1 MGEFLDPMGRYGS
14 AAVKS
19 RIDRWSER
27 DRGLDDRV
35 ECQPEF
41 PEQFEIRPI
50 PCGADDTVNWRQCS
64 LASEDDDSL
73 ARALQ
78 AIDEDTT
85 VEHDPISLECTS
97 ETLTEASSLWQLVL
111 EASQATSERAAP
123 DRPVHDGAWFLLS
136 QTDEIEKGSEGR
148 VSCAH
153 DERSCT
159 SIPRPIAAKHVRHT
173 VVDRIRT
180 CSLADRWP
188 TAPAEGIGNRSRGIE
203 DSPGEEFLLTGGCH
217 HPDGEGAASSI
228 VPGQL
233 VTP

>member
-1 MGEFLDPMGRYGS
+1 
-14 AAVKS
+14 
-19 RIDRWSER
+19 
-27 DRGLDDRV
+27 
-35 ECQPEF
+35 
-41 PEQFEIRPI
+41 
-50 PCGADDTVNWRQCS
+50 
-64 LASEDDDSL
+64 
-73 ARALQ
+73 
-78 AIDEDTT
+78 
-85 VEHDPISLECTS
+85 
-97 ETLTEASSLWQLVL
+97 
-111 EASQATSERAAP
+111 
-123 DRPVHDGAWFLLS
+123 VHDGAWFLLS

-180 CSLADRWP
+180 RSLADRWP

-203 DSPGEEFLLTGGCH
+203 DSPGEEFLLTVGCH